1 MAKSFS
7 HGMPTRRDV
16 LKVSAAGAL
25 SLAAFPMPAIAQAR
39 TIKLGYVSPR
49 SGPLALFGQA
59 DEFVLG
65 TVRSVLGTGLEI
77 GGKVYPV
84 EIISK
89 DTQSSANRAAE
100 VTSELIL
107 GDKVDLVLVSSAP
120 ETVNPVSDQCELNG
134 TPCISTVAPWQAW
147 MFNRGSNP
155 ETGFESTFH
164 FFWGL
169 EDIISVFA
177 NMWDTVT
184 TNRKVGGLFP
194 NDEDGRAW
202 SDDQHGM
209 PALLGPR
216 KYGVVPSGFY
226 RNLGDDFSAVIAK
239 FKDGGCEIVSGAPLP
254 PDFTTF
260 WTQARQQGFRPKAA
274 SIAKAILFPAAVE
287 ALGDAGHNLSSE
299 IWWSPFHPFRSS
311 LSGLS
316 AGEYAAAYS
325 QATGKQWTQP
335 VGFAHALFEVA
346 MDVLRRSGEPGDAGA
361 TIAAISETS
370 LDTIVGKVD
379 WKNSAIKNVAKTPLV
394 GGQWRRTSNGPHPY
408 DLVITSNQTAP
419 EIPASADFEELA
431 Y

>member
-1 MAKSFS
+1 MALLTTQTL
-7 HGMPTRRDV
+7 TRRHI
-16 LKVSAAGAL
+16 LKGAAAAGAL
-25 SLAAFPMPAIAQAR
+25 SVTGLAMPAVAQER
-39 TIKLGYVSPR
+39 TFKIGYVSPR

-65 TVRSVLGTGLEI
+65 TIRTALGNGIEI

-84 EIISK
+84 EIIAK

-107 GDKVDLVLVSSAP
+107 TDEVDLVLVSSAP

-155 ETGFESTFH
+155 EKGFESTFH
-164 FFWGL
+164 FFWGF

-177 NMWDTVT
+177 NMWDTVS

-202 SDDQHGM
+202 SDETNGA
-209 PALLGPR
+209 PALLGAR

-226 RNLGDDFSAVIAK
+226 RNLGDDFSAVIK
-239 FKDGGCEIVSGAPLP
+239 TFKDAGCELVTGAPLP

-299 IWWSPFHPFRSS
+299 IWWSPSHPFRSS
-311 LSGLS
+311 ISGQS
-316 AGEYAAAYS
+316 AGEYAKAYS
-325 QATGKQWTQP
+325 EGTGKQWTQP
-335 VGFAHALFEVA
+335 VGFTHALFEVA
-346 MDVLRRSGEPGDAGA
+346 IDVLKRVTEPGDPGA
-361 TIAAISETS
+361 TIAAISQTS
-370 LDTIVGKVD
+370 LQTIVGTVD

-394 GGQWRRTSNGPHPY
+394 GGQWRRTPNGPNAY

-419 EIPASADFEELA
+419 EIPVGGDFEELA

>member
-1 MAKSFS
+1 
-7 HGMPTRRDV
+7 
-16 LKVSAAGAL
+16 
-25 SLAAFPMPAIAQAR
+25 
-39 TIKLGYVSPR
+39 
-49 SGPLALFGQA
+49 
-59 DEFVLG
+59 
-65 TVRSVLGTGLEI
+65 
-77 GGKVYPV
+77 
-84 EIISK
+84 
-89 DTQSSANRAAE
+89 
-100 VTSELIL
+100 
-107 GDKVDLVLVSSAP
+107 
-120 ETVNPVSDQCELNG
+120 
-134 TPCISTVAPWQAW
+134 
-147 MFNRGSNP
+147 
-155 ETGFESTFH
+155 
-164 FFWGL
+164 
-169 EDIISVFA
+169 
-177 NMWDTVT
+177 
-184 TNRKVGGLFP
+184 
-194 NDEDGRAW
+194 
-202 SDDQHGM
+202 
-209 PALLGPR
+209 
-216 KYGVVPSGFY
+216 
-226 RNLGDDFSAVIAK
+226 VIAK

-316 AGEYAAAYS
+316 AGQYAAAYS

-346 MDVLRRSGEPGDAGA
+346 MDVLKRAGEPGDAGA

-394 GGQWRRTSNGPHPY
+394 GGQWRHTPNGPHAY

-419 EIPASADFEELA
+419 EIPTSADFEELT

>member
-1 MAKSFS
+1 MARSFS
-7 HGMPTRRDV
+7 YSMPTRRDV

-25 SLAAFPMPAIAQAR
+25 SFAAFPMPAIAQAR
-39 TIKLGYVSPR
+39 TIRLGYVSPR

-65 TVRSVLGTGLEI
+65 TVRSVLGSGLEI

-89 DTQSSANRAAE
+89 DTQSNANRAAE

-169 EDIISVFA
+169 EDIIAVFA

-202 SDDQHGM
+202 SDDAHGM

-216 KYGVVPSGFY
+216 NYGGRP
-226 RNLGDDFSAVIAK
+226 LGLLSQSRRRLFRRDCQV
-239 FKDGGCEIVSGAPLP
+239 
-254 PDFTTF
+254 
-260 WTQARQQGFRPKAA
+260 QGRW
-274 SIAKAILFPAAVE
+274 V
-287 ALGDAGHNLSSE
+287 
-299 IWWSPFHPFRSS
+299 
-311 LSGLS
+311 
-316 AGEYAAAYS
+316 
-325 QATGKQWTQP
+325 
-335 VGFAHALFEVA
+335 
-346 MDVLRRSGEPGDAGA
+346 
-361 TIAAISETS
+361 
-370 LDTIVGKVD
+370 
-379 WKNSAIKNVAKTPLV
+379 
-394 GGQWRRTSNGPHPY
+394 
-408 DLVITSNQTAP
+408 
-419 EIPASADFEELA
+419 
-431 Y
+431 